1 MNLIACI
8 SKNYGIGYQD
18 KLLFNIPEDMKHF
31 KDLTINNI
39 VIMGRK
45 TLFTFKNKEPLPSR
59 INVILTNNTKLKN
72 DYKNYNDVFFTE
84 DKEST
89 LKLINILKKQYPEK
103 EVFIIGGESIYN
115 LFFNEI
121 NTCYITEVF
130 EDKLCDTYLP
140 KISEEEFIKTYE
152 SDIKNYQNNN
162 YKFITYKRR

>member
-18 KLLFNIPEDMKHF
+18 KLLFNVPEDMKHF
-31 KDLTINNI
+31 KDLTMNNI

-45 TLFTFKNKEPLPSR
+45 TLFTFKNKDPLPSR

-115 LFFNEI
+115 LFFNEV

-152 SDIKNYQNNN
+152 SDIKIYQNNN
-162 YKFITYKRR
+162 YRFITYIRR

>member
-8 SKNYGIGYQD
+8 SKNYGIGYHD

-89 LKLINILKKQYPEK
+89 LKLINILKTTQ
-103 EVFIIGGESIYN
+103 
-115 LFFNEI
+115 LW
-121 NTCYITEVF
+121 
-130 EDKLCDTYLP
+130 
-140 KISEEEFIKTYE
+140 
-152 SDIKNYQNNN
+152 
-162 YKFITYKRR
+162 

>member
-162 YKFITYKRR
+162 YKFITYIRR